1 MSFLTKFDIFKQ
13 PVQLSLNKDSK
24 VSTHFGKLVT
34 FFMVF
39 YTTYTFLQSDLVLK
53 KNPTIK
59 VENFRPYILPHTKLD
74 RSNFTFAVGLYDLK
88 LGYIFD
94 PTMFSFVATLSFYNN
109 TTNDIIERSLEL
121 DLCKEEDFINAGENF
136 KRTLQTN
143 LFCFQLNNETID
155 LFGSLNEEANQM
167 FYLDLNGCKNSSEN
181 NFTCKSIEEQKAFFQ
196 SKYEDFIYQNDAI
209 DYSNYYSPLKKDV
222 RKNYILIDSYL
233 AKTLTLFIKHFSIL
247 SDNGFF
253 FENMERQDSYTI
265 ESIVYDFEGNNLN
278 EKESKPLVRLD
289 VYPDGQ
295 TSIHSRKY
303 QHIQDLL
310 AEMGGVL
317 NIFVLVGILIIN
329 IEVPYIMTK
338 KISSEL
344 YTYNIEKNEREK
356 NDIPTEN
363 EERKGIFDLS
373 GLNSYKSSEITKTH
387 NLTEF
392 SPRDLKSIVKK
403 VTILQNEHLDES
415 KDLSISSVLQTKE
428 NEINP
433 NLLPKENF
441 NYSIININGDNSYF
455 TVKMPTSR
463 GDEDMVYEKS
473 PKCANDNIRVQRR
486 SRFSSTNTSKIIK
499 SSFMMNNVKKKLTL
513 MESAVKFSSD
523 LKKKLNFRRLLEHH
537 DKKGKKNFPINFL
550 SYLSILFKCKKF
562 KLNQKEKLFLLGEQ
576 QIKKDLDIFK
586 IINCMN
592 DVEKLKMILL
602 NDQQRYLFDLLQ
614 KPIITTKHI
623 NQELEKN
630 TLIVDGSKKR
640 VRRSIV
646 ETIYKDL
653 ISNATKSDIDKRI
666 LHLVDKNLVNV
677 NEIQFN
683 EHE

>member
-1 MSFLTKFDIFKQ
+1 MSLLTKIDIFKQ

-24 VSTHFGKLVT
+24 VSTNFGKLIT
-34 FFMVF
+34 FFMFF
-39 YTTYTFLQSDLVLK
+39 YTIYTFLQSDLVLK

-59 VENFRPYILPHTKLD
+59 VENFRPFSGPQIKFD

-109 TTNDIIERSLEL
+109 TTNDIKERSLEL
-121 DLCKEEDFINAGENF
+121 DLCKEDDFINAGENF
-136 KRTLQTN
+136 KRTLKTN

-155 LFGSLNEEANQM
+155 LYGSLNDEANQI

-181 NFTCKSIEEQKAFFQ
+181 NLTCKSIEEQQAFFQ

-253 FENMERQDSYTI
+253 FENIEKQDSHTI
-265 ESIVYDFEGNNLN
+265 ENIVYDFEGNNLS

-289 VYPDGQ
+289 VYPDAQ
-295 TSIHSRKY
+295 ESDHSRKY

-310 AEMGGVL
+310 AQMGGVL
-317 NIFVLVGILIIN
+317 NIFFLVGILIIN
-329 IEVPYIMTK
+329 IEIPYIITK

-344 YTYNIEKNEREK
+344 YTYNIEKNEKEK
-356 NDIPTEN
+356 DEIQ
-363 EERKGIFDLS
+363 EEKEVNQGQFDLS
-373 GLNSYKSSEITKTH
+373 LKNIKSNEIITKSP
-387 NLTEF
+387 NLSDI
-392 SPRDLKSIVKK
+392 SPIDIKSIIKK
-403 VTILQNEHLDES
+403 MTILKNENLSDS
-415 KDLSISSVLQTKE
+415 KNLSISSFSQSKE
-428 NEINP
+428 NEIHP

-441 NYSIININGDNSYF
+441 NYSNINRDNQYF
-455 TVKMPTSR
+455 TVKIQTSR
-463 GDEDMVYEKS
+463 GDEDVVLYEKS
-473 PKCANDNIRVQRR
+473 SECANDRIKLKRR
-486 SRFSSTNTSKIIK
+486 SEISSANVTKISKANSMI
-499 SSFMMNNVKKKLTL
+499 NNAKKKITF
-513 MESAVKFSSD
+513 MQTAFDFSID
-523 LKKKLNFRRLLEHH
+523 LKKKLNFRRLLEHNA
-537 DKKGKKNFPINFL
+537 KKGKQNFPINFW
-550 SYLSILFKCKKF
+550 SYLSILLKCKKF
-562 KLNQKEKLFLLGEQ
+562 RLNQKERLFLLGEQ
-576 QIKKDLDIFK
+576 QIKKDVDIFK

-602 NDQQRYLFDLLQ
+602 NDRQRHLFDLLQ

-640 VRRSIV
+640 MRRSIV

-653 ISNATKSDIDKRI
+653 ISNREKSDIDKRI
-666 LHLVDKNLVNV
+666 LNLVDKNLVNV